1 MSILDAMNVRNLR
14 RKLILSMV
22 FAGLVF
28 AALVAYGDAQD
39 IVTALKGFRWEL
51 TPLILVI
58 AFGNY
63 VLRFLKWQ
71 YYLRQVGVTG
81 LRAWD
86 SFLIYMAGLGMTIT
100 PGKVGEWLK
109 CHLLRNM
116 NGTPVTR
123 STPILVAERLTDA
136 LGLLLLSVGGIIAFE
151 RGRWPIVAVVILAAA
166 IAIVLS
172 RHRGISSRLLRV
184 AGDMPL
190 IGRFTPQ
197 IDEMYESNYLLMNP
211 WGVFSMTLLSVAAWG
226 TQVIAFYL
234 VLIGLGVDAGP
245 ETFMKASFILPIST
259 LAAALLLLPG
269 GLGVADA
276 GIASLSVNLLDL
288 SRSTAS
294 AATLTIRLATLWF
307 AVVLG
312 LIALVVVMRRI
323 AHEGVELEESIA
335 DSRLMASSD
344 PAG

>member
-1 MSILDAMNVRNLR
+1 MNVRNLR

-39 IVTALKGFRWEL
+39 IATALRGFRWEL
-51 TPLILVI
+51 TPLILAI

-63 VLRFLKWQ
+63 FLRFLKWQ
-71 YYLRQVGVTG
+71 YYLRRVGVTG
-81 LRAWD
+81 LRGWD
-86 SFLIYMAGLGMTIT
+86 SFLVYMSGLGMTIT

-109 CHLLRNM
+109 CHLLRDVH
-116 NGTPVTR
+116 GTPVTR

-151 RGRWPIVAVVILAAA
+151 RDRWPIVAVVMLAAA
-166 IAIVLS
+166 IAIVVS
-172 RHRGISSRLLRV
+172 RHRGISERLLRL
-184 AGDMPL
+184 AGRLP
-190 IGRFTPQ
+190 IVGRFAPEF
-197 IDEMYESNYLLMNP
+197 DEMSKSNYLLMDP
-211 WGVFSMTLLSVAAWG
+211 VGVFAMTILSVVAWG
-226 TQVIAFYL
+226 TQVVAFYF

-245 ETFMKASFILPIST
+245 ETFMKASFILPMST

-276 GIASLSVNLLDL
+276 GIASLTVNLLDV

-294 AATLTIRLATLWF
+294 AATLLIRLATLWF

-312 LIALVVVMRRI
+312 LIALAIVMRRT
-323 AHEGVELEESIA
+323 AREGKVEDETA
-335 DSRLMASSD
+335 GGTRLVATSD
-344 PAG
+344 AAR

>member
-1 MSILDAMNVRNLR
+1 MNVRNLR

-39 IVTALKGFRWEL
+39 IATALRDFRWEL
-51 TPLILVI
+51 TPLILAI

-63 VLRFLKWQ
+63 FLRFFKWQ
-71 YYLRQVGVTG
+71 YYLRRVGVTG
-81 LRAWD
+81 LRGWD
-86 SFLIYMAGLGMTIT
+86 SFLIYMSGLGMTLT

-109 CHLLRNM
+109 CHLLRDLH
-116 NGTPVTR
+116 GTPVTR

-136 LGLLLLSVGGIIAFE
+136 LGLLLLSIGGIIAFE
-151 RGRWPIVAVVILAAA
+151 RERWPIVAVVVLAAA
-166 IAIVLS
+166 IAIVIS
-172 RHRGISSRLLRV
+172 RHRGLTERLLGLAGRV
-184 AGDMPL
+184 P
-190 IGRFTPQ
+190 IVGRFAPQ
-197 IDEMYESNYLLMNP
+197 IDEMSESNYLLMDP
-211 WGVFSMTLLSVAAWG
+211 WGVFAMTLLSVAAWG
-226 TQVIAFYL
+226 TQVVAFYL

-276 GIASLSVNLLDL
+276 GIASLTANLLDV

-294 AATLTIRLATLWF
+294 AATLIIRLATLWF
-307 AVVLG
+307 AVILG
-312 LIALVVVMRRI
+312 LIALAIVMRRI
-323 AHEGVELEESIA
+323 ARADAESQEANIA
-335 DSRLMASSD
+335 DPRLISSGE
-344 PAG
+344 PAR